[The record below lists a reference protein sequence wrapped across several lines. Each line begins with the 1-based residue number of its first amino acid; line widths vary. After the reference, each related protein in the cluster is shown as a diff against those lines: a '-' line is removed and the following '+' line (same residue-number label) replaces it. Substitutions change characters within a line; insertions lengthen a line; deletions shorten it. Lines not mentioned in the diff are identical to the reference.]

1 MEQTIAD
8 FIDKYG
14 IGLYIP
20 RVHITDIIE
29 VLILTFLIYQI
40 IIWIKNTKAWMLL
53 RGIIVLAGFILLAA
67 VFKMHT
73 ILFIARNSL
82 TVMATAAIVV
92 FQPELRRALEKLG
105 EKQFLTSVVPFEQ
118 NREIRFSEETREDII
133 RACFAMGKVKTGALI
148 VVEQAIRLTEYESTG
163 IQMDCLVSSQ
173 VLINIFEHNTP
184 LHDGA
189 IIVRGDRIVSATCYL
204 PLSDN
209 MGISKD
215 LGTRHRA
222 AVGMSEVSD
231 ALVITVSEETGAVS
245 VAQGG
250 ELTRSINEAELR
262 VKLEEVQHKSS
273 ETNRIKAMWKGW
285 RSMRKR
291 ITNNLA
297 LKILAFLIA
306 AFLWL
311 VVVNIDDP
319 VDDKTFSNIPVQVT
333 HEEVITDN
341 NNTYQIVDNTQEIN
355 VTVTAQ
361 RSVLDKIRAEDIV
374 ATANMKELTLRTQ
387 VPIEVTVKGYT
398 GKYEKATANPRNLQ
412 IQIDEEAKNN
422 FPITPT
428 TTGTVRNGYEVGSLK
443 ALPEKVTLRGPKRII
458 NNIAKVTAEA
468 NVSGLSEDETVEA
481 KLVLYDANNNVIDQ
495 TLLANNLG
503 KEGVSVEVEL
513 LQVKSVPLKVDTSEV
528 SAAEGYKLGKITVEP
543 QEVEVTGDKSTLA
556 EISEIDIP
564 PSALKLEELTQRT
577 EQTIDI
583 SSYLP
588 SGVSL
593 AEENANKVVISIQ
606 VQQPGTKS
614 FEISTGSIILE
625 NIADGLSINYG
636 STVDLEIQ
644 VKGPNDVLN
653 LFSPAKK
660 VSIDLKNYTE
670 PGTYTVPVSVELPD
684 GCTLVNE
691 VNVEITLEKS
701 KQSSKIQGE
710 SQNSSQTTTD
720 ENNQNGQSE

>member
-1 MEQTIAD
+1 MGQTIAD

-67 VFKMHT
+67 IFKMHT

-173 VLINIFEHNTP
+173 VLI
-184 LHDGA
+184 
-189 IIVRGDRIVSATCYL
+189 IVRGDRIVSATCYL

-285 RSMRKR
+285 RKH
-291 ITNNLA
+291 A
-297 LKILAFLIA
+297 K
-306 AFLWL
+306 
-311 VVVNIDDP
+311 
-319 VDDKTFSNIPVQVT
+319 
-333 HEEVITDN
+333 
-341 NNTYQIVDNTQEIN
+341 
-355 VTVTAQ
+355 
-361 RSVLDKIRAEDIV
+361 
-374 ATANMKELTLRTQ
+374 
-387 VPIEVTVKGYT
+387 
-398 GKYEKATANPRNLQ
+398 
-412 IQIDEEAKNN
+412 KNN
-422 FPITPT
+422 
-428 TTGTVRNGYEVGSLK
+428 
-443 ALPEKVTLRGPKRII
+443 
-458 NNIAKVTAEA
+458 
-468 NVSGLSEDETVEA
+468 
-481 KLVLYDANNNVIDQ
+481 
-495 TLLANNLG
+495 
-503 KEGVSVEVEL
+503 
-513 LQVKSVPLKVDTSEV
+513 
-528 SAAEGYKLGKITVEP
+528 
-543 QEVEVTGDKSTLA
+543 
-556 EISEIDIP
+556 
-564 PSALKLEELTQRT
+564 
-577 EQTIDI
+577 
-583 SSYLP
+583 
-588 SGVSL
+588 
-593 AEENANKVVISIQ
+593 
-606 VQQPGTKS
+606 
-614 FEISTGSIILE
+614 
-625 NIADGLSINYG
+625 
-636 STVDLEIQ
+636 
-644 VKGPNDVLN
+644 
-653 LFSPAKK
+653 
-660 VSIDLKNYTE
+660 
-670 PGTYTVPVSVELPD
+670 
-684 GCTLVNE
+684 
-691 VNVEITLEKS
+691 
-701 KQSSKIQGE
+701 
-710 SQNSSQTTTD
+710 
-720 ENNQNGQSE
+720 